1 MDRKKV
7 IDFLESEETYNKVL
21 DIISMECREN
31 GTQIDEHPQ
40 EYFIAGG
47 AISNTIHHI
56 LNPEIN
62 KKPVINDIDFFFFNR
77 RTELDFGLYNDGG
90 FITQTLNPVVSMDDY
105 GRTWLGS
112 RGESIR
118 MSNSERFGIVNKV
131 TIDVHLS
138 QSYDAGSAWLI
149 TTDANYD
156 PSTIAIEF
164 VSTDYYKQ
172 LIQNFDLNCCCV
184 GIDRV
189 NNKIIY
195 TKKFVDFLCNNKIE
209 VMSVTYPLQTA
220 VRMLRKSKELQS
232 DVTNFET
239 EMSLLQHSFVLNREK
254 TIGQEWFEKSKKC
267 KSFVMKYFL
276 FSGNESHMRPVLDG
290 LYTYTSKEFS
300 LVQYFDQFHFKSEN
314 SLIGFWDLF
323 VRKKDLKKLNE
334 LITFY
339 VQNTSFKVGPSE
351 EVYWAHSKTYRGKI
365 KTANINFDFIDSLG
379 LVPDYFDSDF
389 NAQDLKVIYEANK
402 ILQEEFVD
410 PKICLTSNIK
420 SHLKF
425 LSFFLSKFVDIH
437 GNLKKELLW
446 KCIGPVSHINRM
458 GISSFDC
465 DEKIKA
471 FKKALNNTWFNLSDS
486 FKFKHNFR
494 RKNKFI
500 DLNDLEF

>member
-1 MDRKKV
+1 MARKSEKV
-7 IDFLESEETYNKVL
+7 WTRKIIDFLESDETYNKVL

-47 AISNTIHHI
+47 AISNTIHHL

-62 KKPVINDIDFFFFNR
+62 KKPIINDIDFFFFNR
-77 RTELDFGLYNDGG
+77 RTELDFGLYNDDG
-90 FITQTLNPVVSMDDY
+90 FITQSLNPVVSMDDY
-105 GRTWLGS
+105 GRTWLGA

-138 QSYDAGSAWLI
+138 QS
-149 TTDANYD
+149 T
-156 PSTIAIEF
+156 EF
-164 VSTDYYKQ
+164 VSTDYYEQ

-209 VMSVTYPLQTA
+209 VISVTYPLQTA

-239 EMSLLQHSFVLNREK
+239 EMSLLQHSFVLNRER
-254 TIGQEWFEKSKKC
+254 TIGLEWFEKSKKYE
-267 KSFVMKYFL
+267 SFVMKYFS
-276 FSGNESHMRPVLDG
+276 FSSSDSYMRPALDG
-290 LYTYTSKEFS
+290 LYTYTSNDFS
-300 LVQYFDQFHFKSEN
+300 LVQYFDQFRFRSEN

-323 VRKKDLKKLNE
+323 VRKKDLKKLND

-339 VQNTSFKVGPSE
+339 VQNTPFKIGPSE
-351 EVYWAHSKTYRGKI
+351 EISWSYFKTHHDRI
-365 KTANINFDFIDSLG
+365 KTANMNFDFIDSLG

-389 NAQDLKVIYEANK
+389 NVQDLRTIHVTNK
-402 ILQEEFVD
+402 FLQEEAVD
-410 PKICLTSNIK
+410 PKICITKDIK

-425 LSFFLSKFVDIH
+425 LSFFTSKFVDSH
-437 GNLKKELLW
+437 GNFKRELFF
-446 KCIGPVSHINRM
+446 KCLRNENRV

-471 FKKALNNTWFNLSDS
+471 FKKALNNIWFNLSDS
-486 FKFKHNFR
+486 FKFKHNFK

-500 DLNDLEF
+500 DLNNLEF

>member
-7 IDFLESEETYNKVL
+7 IDFLESDETYNKVL

-77 RTELDFGLYNDGG
+77 RTELDFGLYNDDG

-138 QSYDAGSAWLI
+138 QS
-149 TTDANYD
+149 
-156 PSTIAIEF
+156 IEF

-195 TKKFVDFLCNNKIE
+195 NKKFVDFLCSNKIE
-209 VMSVTYPLQTA
+209 VISVTYPLQTA

-254 TIGQEWFEKSKKC
+254 TIGQEWFDKSKKYE
-267 KSFVMKYFL
+267 SFVAKYFL
-276 FSGNESHMRPVLDG
+276 LSCNLRPALGG

-339 VQNTSFKVGPSE
+339 VKNTSFKVGPSE

-402 ILQEEFVD
+402 FLQEEFVD

-425 LSFFLSKFVDIH
+425 LSFFLSKFVDRH
-437 GNLKKELLW
+437 GNFKRELLW
-446 KCIGPVSHINRM
+446 KCVGPVSHINRM

-500 DLNDLEF
+500 DLNNLEF